1 MKIKRDKRVELLAPA
16 GSFQSVVAAVNAG
29 ADAVYMGGR
38 RFGARAYADSAQA
51 EGEDMVM
58 EAIRYCHLFS
68 VKLYMTVN
76 ILFKDDEL
84 KELFSYI
91 KPYYE
96 AGVDGLIM
104 QDLGAVRRI
113 RAMFPDLEVH
123 ASTQQTITSVAG
135 ARMAQR
141 FGMTRAV
148 VSRELSLQEIR
159 KIHDESGM
167 ELEVFCHGAMCYSYS
182 GACFM
187 SSLLGGR
194 SGNRGRCAGTCRL
207 CYETAGQ
214 KGYYLSMKDMQTIEL
229 LPELIEAG
237 AYSFKIEGRM
247 KSPLYTA
254 GVVSVYRKY
263 LDLALDCSD
272 RKQGAAKHTAG
283 GTAESPADAAERNVE
298 SSAEA
303 KRQNMMGTVGRKS
316 AAAGAAAKHESV
328 PGYRVAEEDLRT
340 LREIFDRGGTSSYLK
355 KHNGADMIALSE
367 KKFRAVDQ
375 TVTERIQAAYID
387 RNRTITVDA
396 VMDMTVGAPAVLTL
410 SDAAGRMVTAV
421 SEDLVLEA
429 ENRPMQAAEVE
440 ARLRKTGGTAFTL
453 GDVQVS
459 VHGDAFYPVG
469 KLNELRRTALAMY
482 EEEISRGSQRTYAA
496 QSDR

>member
-104 QDLGAVRRI
+104 QDLGAVRVI
-113 RAMFPDLEVH
+113 RSMFPDLEVH

-272 RKQGAAKHTAG
+272 RKNLKT
-283 GTAESPADAAERNVE
+283 
-298 SSAEA
+298 
-303 KRQNMMGTVGRKS
+303 
-316 AAAGAAAKHESV
+316 
-328 PGYRVAEEDLRT
+328 YRVAEEDLRT

-375 TVTERIQAAYID
+375 TVTDRIQAAYID

-421 SEDLVLEA
+421 SEDLVLPA
-429 ENRPMQAAEVE
+429 EQRPVQATEVE
-440 ARLRKTGGTAFTL
+440 VRLRKTGGTAFTL
-453 GDVQVS
+453 GNVQVS

-469 KLNELRRTALAMY
+469 KLNELRRNALALY
-482 EEEISRGSQRTYAA
+482 EEEILRGSQRTYAA

>member
-1 MKIKRDKRVELLAPA
+1 MRVIVRSHPRRNKNMKIKRDKRVELLAPA

-104 QDLGAVRRI
+104 QDLGAVRQI

-135 ARMAQR
+135 ARMAQH

-263 LDLALDCSD
+263 LDLALDCID
-272 RKQGAAKHTAG
+272 RKRGAT
-283 GTAESPADAAERNVE
+283 
-298 SSAEA
+298 
-303 KRQNMMGTVGRKS
+303 
-316 AAAGAAAKHESV
+316 KHESASD
-328 PGYRVAEEDLRT
+328 YRVAEEDLRT

-375 TVTERIQAAYID
+375 TVTDRIQAAYID

-396 VMDMTVGAPAVLTL
+396 AMDMTVGAPAVLTL

-421 SEDLVLEA
+421 SEDLVLAA
-429 ENRPMQAAEVE
+429 EQRPMLATEVE

-482 EEEISRGSQRTYAA
+482 EEEILRGSQRTYAA

>member
-104 QDLGAVRRI
+104 QDLGAVRVI
-113 RAMFPDLEVH
+113 RSLFPDLEVH

-148 VSRELSLQEIR
+148 VSRELSLQEIQ

-247 KSPLYTA
+247 KSPVYTA

-263 LDLALDCSD
+263 LDLALDCID
-272 RKQGAAKHTAG
+272 RKQ
-283 GTAESPADAAERNVE
+283 
-298 SSAEA
+298 SA
-303 KRQNMMGTVGRKS
+303 
-316 AAAGAAAKHESV
+316 
-328 PGYRVAEEDLRT
+328 YRVAEEDLRT

-396 VMDMTVGAPAVLTL
+396 AMDMTVGAPAVLTL

-421 SEDLVLEA
+421 SEDLVLPA
-429 ENRPMQAAEVE
+429 DQRPMQATEVE

-469 KLNELRRTALAMY
+469 RLNELRRTALAMY
-482 EEEISRGSQRTYAA
+482 EEEILRGSQRTYAA

>member
-1 MKIKRDKRVELLAPA
+1 MKIQRDKRVELLAPA

-38 RFGARAYADSAQA
+38 KFGARAYADSAQA

-104 QDLGAVRRI
+104 QDLGAVRLI
-113 RAMFPDLEVH
+113 RDMFPDLEVH

-135 ARMAQR
+135 ARMAQH

-148 VSRELSLQEIR
+148 LSRELSLQEIR

-207 CYETAGQ
+207 CYETAGK
-214 KGYYLSMKDMQTIEL
+214 KGYYLSMKDMQTVEL

-247 KSPLYTA
+247 KSPVYTA

-263 LDLALDCSD
+263 LDRALTYLDE
-272 RKQGAAKHTAG
+272 KKTG
-283 GTAESPADAAERNVE
+283 N
-298 SSAEA
+298 
-303 KRQNMMGTVGRKS
+303 
-316 AAAGAAAKHESV
+316 
-328 PGYRVAEEDLRT
+328 YRVAEEDLKT
-340 LREIFDRGGTSSYLK
+340 LREIFDRGGTSSYMK
-355 KHNGADMIALSE
+355 KHNGADMIAITE

-375 TVTERIQAAYID
+375 SVTDRIQAEYID
-387 RNRTITVDA
+387 RNWTCTVDA
-396 VMDMTVGAPAVLTL
+396 SMDMTVGAPAVLTIR
-410 SDAAGRMVTAV
+410 DATGRMVTAV

-429 ENRPMQAAEVE
+429 ENRPMSPADVE

-453 GDVQVS
+453 GEVEVS
-459 VHGDAFYPVG
+459 IHGDAFYPVG
-469 KLNELRRTALAMY
+469 KLNELRRSALAMY
-482 EEEISRGSQRTYAA
+482 EEEILRGSQRTYAA
-496 QSDR
+496 QSNR

>member
-263 LDLALDCSD
+263 LDLALDCID
-272 RKQGAAKHTAG
+272 RKQGAAKH
-283 GTAESPADAAERNVE
+283 ESASD
-298 SSAEA
+298 
-303 KRQNMMGTVGRKS
+303 
-316 AAAGAAAKHESV
+316 
-328 PGYRVAEEDLRT
+328 YRVAEEDLRT

-375 TVTERIQAAYID
+375 TVTDRIQVAYID

-396 VMDMTVGAPAVLTL
+396 AMDMTVGAPAVLTL

-421 SEDLVLEA
+421 SEDLVLAA
-429 ENRPMQAAEVE
+429 EQRPVQATEVE

-469 KLNELRRTALAMY
+469 KLNELRRTALALY
-482 EEEISRGSQRTYAA
+482 EEEILRGSQRTYAA

>member
-1 MKIKRDKRVELLAPA
+1 MRVIVRSPPRRNKNMKIKRDKRVELLAPA

-135 ARMAQR
+135 ARMAQH

-263 LDLALDCSD
+263 LDLALDCID
-272 RKQGAAKHTAG
+272 RKRGAT
-283 GTAESPADAAERNVE
+283 
-298 SSAEA
+298 
-303 KRQNMMGTVGRKS
+303 
-316 AAAGAAAKHESV
+316 KHESASD
-328 PGYRVAEEDLRT
+328 YRVAEEDLRT

-375 TVTERIQAAYID
+375 TVTDRIQAAYID

-396 VMDMTVGAPAVLTL
+396 AMDMTVGAPAVLTL

-421 SEDLVLEA
+421 SEDLVLAA
-429 ENRPMQAAEVE
+429 EQRPMLATEVE

-469 KLNELRRTALAMY
+469 KLNELRRTALALY
-482 EEEISRGSQRTYAA
+482 EEEILRGSQRIYAA

>member
-1 MKIKRDKRVELLAPA
+1 MKIQRDKRVELLAPA

-38 RFGARAYADSAQA
+38 KFGARAYADSAQA

-104 QDLGAVRRI
+104 QDLGAVRLI
-113 RAMFPDLEVH
+113 RDMFPDLEVH

-135 ARMAQR
+135 ARMTQH

-148 VSRELSLQEIR
+148 LSRELSLQEIR

-207 CYETAGQ
+207 CYETAGK
-214 KGYYLSMKDMQTIEL
+214 KGYYLSMKDMQTVEL

-247 KSPLYTA
+247 KSPVYTA

-263 LDLALDCSD
+263 LDRALTYLDE
-272 RKQGAAKHTAG
+272 KKTG
-283 GTAESPADAAERNVE
+283 N
-298 SSAEA
+298 
-303 KRQNMMGTVGRKS
+303 
-316 AAAGAAAKHESV
+316 
-328 PGYRVAEEDLRT
+328 YRVAEEDLKT
-340 LREIFDRGGTSSYLK
+340 LREIFDRGGTSSYMK
-355 KHNGADMIALSE
+355 KHNGADMIAITE

-375 TVTERIQAAYID
+375 SVTDRIQAEYID
-387 RNRTITVDA
+387 RNWTCTVDA
-396 VMDMTVGAPAVLTL
+396 SMDMTVGAPAVLTIR
-410 SDAAGRMVTAV
+410 DATGRMVTAV

-429 ENRPMQAAEVE
+429 ENRPMSPADVE

-453 GDVQVS
+453 GEVEVS
-459 VHGDAFYPVG
+459 IHGDAFYPVG
-469 KLNELRRTALAMY
+469 KLNELRRSALAMY
-482 EEEISRGSQRTYAA
+482 EEEILRGSQRTYAA
-496 QSDR
+496 QSNR

>member
-84 KELFSYI
+84 KELFLYI

-104 QDLGAVRRI
+104 QDLGAVRVI
-113 RAMFPDLEVH
+113 RSMFPDLEVH

-247 KSPLYTA
+247 KSPVYTA

-263 LDLALDCSD
+263 LDLALDCID
-272 RKQGAAKHTAG
+272 RKQEAAKHTAAG
-283 GTAESPADAAERNVE
+283 AMSEEKRNAESPAAATKWNAG
-298 SSAEA
+298 SPASAGGQKSGA
-303 KRQNMMGTVGRKS
+303 SGT
-316 AAAGAAAKHESV
+316 AAKHGSV

-375 TVTERIQAAYID
+375 MVTERIQAAYID

-396 VMDMTVGAPAVLTL
+396 AMDMTVGAPAVLTL

-421 SEDLVLEA
+421 SEDLVLAA
-429 ENRPMQAAEVE
+429 EQRPVQATEVE

-482 EEEISRGSQRTYAA
+482 EEERMLR
-496 QSDR
+496 D

>member
-1 MKIKRDKRVELLAPA
+1 MLAPA

-272 RKQGAAKHTAG
+272 RKNLKT
-283 GTAESPADAAERNVE
+283 
-298 SSAEA
+298 
-303 KRQNMMGTVGRKS
+303 
-316 AAAGAAAKHESV
+316 
-328 PGYRVAEEDLRT
+328 YRVAEEDLRT

-375 TVTERIQAAYID
+375 TVTDRIQAAYID

-421 SEDLVLEA
+421 SEDLVLPA
-429 ENRPMQAAEVE
+429 EQRPVQATEVE

-453 GDVQVS
+453 GNVQVS

-469 KLNELRRTALAMY
+469 KLNELRRNALALY
-482 EEEISRGSQRTYAA
+482 EEEILRGSQRTYAA

>member
-104 QDLGAVRRI
+104 QDLGAVRVI

-141 FGMTRAV
+141 FGITRAV

-247 KSPLYTA
+247 KSPVYTA

-263 LDLALDCSD
+263 LDLALDCID
-272 RKQGAAKHTAG
+272 RKQEAAKHTAAG
-283 GTAESPADAAERNVE
+283 AMSEEKWNAESPAAATKRNAE
-298 SSAEA
+298 SPASAGG
-303 KRQNMMGTVGRKS
+303 QKS
-316 AAAGAAAKHESV
+316 GVSGNAAKHGSA

-396 VMDMTVGAPAVLTL
+396 AMDMTVGAPAVLTL

-421 SEDLVLEA
+421 SEDLVLPA
-429 ENRPMQAAEVE
+429 EQRPMQATEVE

-469 KLNELRRTALAMY
+469 RLNELRRTALAMY
-482 EEEISRGSQRTYAA
+482 EEEILRGSQRTYAA

>member
-1 MKIKRDKRVELLAPA
+1 MRVIVRSHPRRNKNMKIKRDKRVELLAPA

-96 AGVDGLIM
+96 AGIDGLIM

-135 ARMAQR
+135 ARMAQH

-263 LDLALDCSD
+263 LDLALDCID
-272 RKQGAAKHTAG
+272 RKRGAT
-283 GTAESPADAAERNVE
+283 
-298 SSAEA
+298 
-303 KRQNMMGTVGRKS
+303 
-316 AAAGAAAKHESV
+316 KHESASD
-328 PGYRVAEEDLRT
+328 YRVAEEDLRT

-375 TVTERIQAAYID
+375 TVTDRIQAAYID

-396 VMDMTVGAPAVLTL
+396 AMDMTVGAPAVLTL

-421 SEDLVLEA
+421 SEDLVLAA
-429 ENRPMQAAEVE
+429 EQRPMLATEVE

-469 KLNELRRTALAMY
+469 KLNELRRTALALY
-482 EEEISRGSQRTYAA
+482 EEEILRGSQRIYAA

>member
-1 MKIKRDKRVELLAPA
+1 MRVIVRSHPRRNKNMKIKRDKRVELLAPA

-141 FGMTRAV
+141 FGMTRTV

-272 RKQGAAKHTAG
+272 RKNLKT
-283 GTAESPADAAERNVE
+283 
-298 SSAEA
+298 
-303 KRQNMMGTVGRKS
+303 
-316 AAAGAAAKHESV
+316 
-328 PGYRVAEEDLRT
+328 YRVAEEDLRT

-375 TVTERIQAAYID
+375 TVTDRIQAAYID

-396 VMDMTVGAPAVLTL
+396 AMDMTVGAPAVLTL

-421 SEDLVLEA
+421 SDDLVLAA
-429 ENRPMQAAEVE
+429 EQRPMLATEVE

-469 KLNELRRTALAMY
+469 RLNELRRTALAMY
-482 EEEISRGSQRTYAA
+482 EEEILRGSQRTYAA

>member
-1 MKIKRDKRVELLAPA
+1 MRVIVRSHPRRNKNVKIKRDKRVELLAPA

-135 ARMAQR
+135 ARMAQH

-263 LDLALDCSD
+263 LDLALDCID
-272 RKQGAAKHTAG
+272 RKRGAT
-283 GTAESPADAAERNVE
+283 
-298 SSAEA
+298 
-303 KRQNMMGTVGRKS
+303 
-316 AAAGAAAKHESV
+316 KHESASD
-328 PGYRVAEEDLRT
+328 YRVAEEDLRT

-375 TVTERIQAAYID
+375 TVTDRIQAAYID

-396 VMDMTVGAPAVLTL
+396 AMDMTVGAPAVLTL

-421 SEDLVLEA
+421 SEDLVLAA
-429 ENRPMQAAEVE
+429 EQRPMLATEVE

-469 KLNELRRTALAMY
+469 KLNELRRTALALY
-482 EEEISRGSQRTYAA
+482 EEEILRGSQRIYAA

>member
-104 QDLGAVRRI
+104 QDLGAVRVI

-247 KSPLYTA
+247 KSPVYTA

-263 LDLALDCSD
+263 LDLALDCID
-272 RKQGAAKHTAG
+272 RKQST
-283 GTAESPADAAERNVE
+283 
-298 SSAEA
+298 
-303 KRQNMMGTVGRKS
+303 
-316 AAAGAAAKHESV
+316 
-328 PGYRVAEEDLRT
+328 YRVAEADLRT
-340 LREIFDRGGTSSYLK
+340 LREIFDRGGTSNYLK

-396 VMDMTVGAPAVLTL
+396 AMDMTVGAPAVLTL

-421 SEDLVLEA
+421 SEDLVLAA
-429 ENRPMQAAEVE
+429 EQRPMQATEVE

-469 KLNELRRTALAMY
+469 RLNELRRTALAMY
-482 EEEISRGSQRTYAA
+482 EEEILRGSQRTYAA

>member
-16 GSFQSVVAAVNAG
+16 GSFQSVVAAINAG

-104 QDLGAVRRI
+104 QDLGAVRVI
-113 RAMFPDLEVH
+113 RSMFPDLEVH

-263 LDLALDCSD
+263 LDLALDCID
-272 RKQGAAKHTAG
+272 RK
-283 GTAESPADAAERNVE
+283 R
-298 SSAEA
+298 
-303 KRQNMMGTVGRKS
+303 
-316 AAAGAAAKHESV
+316 AAAKRTVGGAAESQADAVERNAESAADAKCQKRMGTGRQKSDISGAAMSGGSV

-367 KKFRAVDQ
+367 KKFRVVDQ
-375 TVTERIQAAYID
+375 TVTDRIQAAYID
-387 RNRTITVDA
+387 RNRTIMVDA
-396 VMDMTVGAPAVLTL
+396 TMDMTVGAPAVLTL

-421 SEDLVLEA
+421 SEDLVLPA
-429 ENRPMQAAEVE
+429 EQRPMQATEVE

-482 EEEISRGSQRTYAA
+482 EEEILSGSQRIYAA

>member
-104 QDLGAVRRI
+104 QDLGAVRVI
-113 RAMFPDLEVH
+113 RSMFPNLEVH

-247 KSPLYTA
+247 KSPVYTA
-254 GVVSVYRKY
+254 GVVSVYRKC
-263 LDLALDCSD
+263 LDLALDCID
-272 RKQGAAKHTAG
+272 HKNLKT
-283 GTAESPADAAERNVE
+283 
-298 SSAEA
+298 
-303 KRQNMMGTVGRKS
+303 
-316 AAAGAAAKHESV
+316 
-328 PGYRVAEEDLRT
+328 YRVAEEDLRT

-396 VMDMTVGAPAVLTL
+396 AMDMTMGAPAVLTL

-429 ENRPMQAAEVE
+429 ENRPMQVAEVE

-469 KLNELRRTALAMY
+469 RLNELRRTALAMY
-482 EEEISRGSQRTYAA
+482 EEEILRGSQRTNAA

>member
-104 QDLGAVRRI
+104 QDLGAVRVI
-113 RAMFPDLEVH
+113 RSMFPDLEVH

-148 VSRELSLQEIR
+148 MSRELSLQEIR

-247 KSPLYTA
+247 KSPVYTA

-263 LDLALDCSD
+263 LDLALDCID
-272 RKQGAAKHTAG
+272 RKQGAAKHG
-283 GTAESPADAAERNVE
+283 SM
-298 SSAEA
+298 SS
-303 KRQNMMGTVGRKS
+303 
-316 AAAGAAAKHESV
+316 
-328 PGYRVAEEDLRT
+328 YRVAEEDLRT

-375 TVTERIQAAYID
+375 TVTDRIQAAYID

-421 SEDLVLEA
+421 SEDLVLPA
-429 ENRPMQAAEVE
+429 EQRPVQATEVE

-453 GDVQVS
+453 GNVQVS

>member
-1 MKIKRDKRVELLAPA
+1 MRVIVRSHPRRNKSMKIKRDKRVELLAPA

-159 KIHDESGM
+159 NIHDESGM

-263 LDLALDCSD
+263 LDLALDCID
-272 RKQGAAKHTAG
+272 RKR
-283 GTAESPADAAERNVE
+283 GTAKYTE
-298 SSAEA
+298 
-303 KRQNMMGTVGRKS
+303 
-316 AAAGAAAKHESV
+316 AGA
-328 PGYRVAEEDLRT
+328 
-340 LREIFDRGGTSSYLK
+340 TS
-355 KHNGADMIALSE
+355 E
-367 KKFRAVDQ
+367 
-375 TVTERIQAAYID
+375 
-387 RNRTITVDA
+387 
-396 VMDMTVGAPAVLTL
+396 
-410 SDAAGRMVTAV
+410 
-421 SEDLVLEA
+421 
-429 ENRPMQAAEVE
+429 
-440 ARLRKTGGTAFTL
+440 
-453 GDVQVS
+453 
-459 VHGDAFYPVG
+459 
-469 KLNELRRTALAMY
+469 
-482 EEEISRGSQRTYAA
+482 
-496 QSDR
+496 

>member
-1 MKIKRDKRVELLAPA
+1 MRVIVRSHPRRNKNMKIKRDKRVELLAPA

-263 LDLALDCSD
+263 LDLALDCIN
-272 RKQGAAKHTAG
+272 RKNLKT
-283 GTAESPADAAERNVE
+283 
-298 SSAEA
+298 
-303 KRQNMMGTVGRKS
+303 
-316 AAAGAAAKHESV
+316 
-328 PGYRVAEEDLRT
+328 YRVAEEDLRT

-375 TVTERIQAAYID
+375 TVTDRIQAAYID

-396 VMDMTVGAPAVLTL
+396 AMDMTVGAPAVLTL

-421 SEDLVLEA
+421 SEDLVLPA
-429 ENRPMQAAEVE
+429 EQRPVQATEVE

-469 KLNELRRTALAMY
+469 KLNELRRTALALY
-482 EEEISRGSQRTYAA
+482 EEEILRGSQRTYAA

>member
-1 MKIKRDKRVELLAPA
+1 MRVIVRSHPRRNKNMKIKRDKRVELLAPA

-135 ARMAQR
+135 ARMAQH

-263 LDLALDCSD
+263 LDRALDCID
-272 RKQGAAKHTAG
+272 RKRGAA
-283 GTAESPADAAERNVE
+283 N
-298 SSAEA
+298 
-303 KRQNMMGTVGRKS
+303 
-316 AAAGAAAKHESV
+316 HESASD
-328 PGYRVAEEDLRT
+328 YRVAEEDLRT

-375 TVTERIQAAYID
+375 TVTDRIQAAYID

-396 VMDMTVGAPAVLTL
+396 AMDMTVGAPAVLTL

-421 SEDLVLEA
+421 SEDLVLPA
-429 ENRPMQAAEVE
+429 EQRPVQATEVE

-469 KLNELRRTALAMY
+469 RLNELRRTALALY
-482 EEEISRGSQRTYAA
+482 EEEILRGSQRTYAA

>member
-104 QDLGAVRRI
+104 QDLGAVRVI
-113 RAMFPDLEVH
+113 RSMFPDLEVH

-247 KSPLYTA
+247 KSPVYTA

-272 RKQGAAKHTAG
+272 RKNLKT
-283 GTAESPADAAERNVE
+283 
-298 SSAEA
+298 
-303 KRQNMMGTVGRKS
+303 
-316 AAAGAAAKHESV
+316 
-328 PGYRVAEEDLRT
+328 YRVAEEDLRT

-375 TVTERIQAAYID
+375 TVTDRIQAAYID

-421 SEDLVLEA
+421 SEDLVLPA
-429 ENRPMQAAEVE
+429 EQRPVQAPEVE

-453 GDVQVS
+453 GNVQVS

-469 KLNELRRTALAMY
+469 RLNELRRTALAMY

>member
-263 LDLALDCSD
+263 LDLALDCID
-272 RKQGAAKHTAG
+272 RKRGAA
-283 GTAESPADAAERNVE
+283 N
-298 SSAEA
+298 
-303 KRQNMMGTVGRKS
+303 
-316 AAAGAAAKHESV
+316 HESASD
-328 PGYRVAEEDLRT
+328 YRVAEEDLRT

-375 TVTERIQAAYID
+375 TVTDRIQAAYID

-396 VMDMTVGAPAVLTL
+396 AMDMTVGAPAVLTL

-421 SEDLVLEA
+421 SEDLVLPA
-429 ENRPMQAAEVE
+429 EQRPVQATEVE

-469 KLNELRRTALAMY
+469 RLNELRRTALALY
-482 EEEISRGSQRTYAA
+482 EEEILRGSQRTYAA

>member
-1 MKIKRDKRVELLAPA
+1 MRVIVRSHPRRNKNMKIKRDKRVELLAPA

-51 EGEDMVM
+51 EGEDLVM

-104 QDLGAVRRI
+104 QDLGAVRVI
-113 RAMFPDLEVH
+113 RSMFPDLEVH

-247 KSPLYTA
+247 KSPVYTA

-272 RKQGAAKHTAG
+272 RKNLKT
-283 GTAESPADAAERNVE
+283 
-298 SSAEA
+298 
-303 KRQNMMGTVGRKS
+303 
-316 AAAGAAAKHESV
+316 
-328 PGYRVAEEDLRT
+328 YRVAEEDLRT

-421 SEDLVLEA
+421 SEDLVLPA
-429 ENRPMQAAEVE
+429 EQRPVQAPEVE

-453 GDVQVS
+453 GNVQVS

-469 KLNELRRTALAMY
+469 RLNELRRTALAMY

>member
-104 QDLGAVRRI
+104 QDLGAVRVI

-247 KSPLYTA
+247 KSPVYTA

-263 LDLALDCSD
+263 LDLALDCID
-272 RKQGAAKHTAG
+272 RKQEAAKHG
-283 GTAESPADAAERNVE
+283 
-298 SSAEA
+298 
-303 KRQNMMGTVGRKS
+303 
-316 AAAGAAAKHESV
+316 SV
-328 PGYRVAEEDLRT
+328 PGYCVAEEDLRT

-396 VMDMTVGAPAVLTL
+396 AMDMTVGAPAVLTL

-421 SEDLVLEA
+421 SEDLVLAA
-429 ENRPMQAAEVE
+429 EQRPMQAAEVE

-469 KLNELRRTALAMY
+469 RLNELRRTALAMY
-482 EEEISRGSQRTYAA
+482 EEEILRGSQRTYAA